1 MPITAPNRISL
12 RQNHRARNSA
22 SPEKS
27 QKRARCATRTAV
39 FANPQLSL
47 GAKVVYGLMDDWAGW
62 GGLSYP
68 RQSTLAKQTGK
79 SRQSVQR
86 WVAELEAAGWI
97 VRVERAGRAITYAL
111 KWALE
116 AHGRA
121 SHLVNHPVCIHL
133 EAAPVPPAPPVE
145 PSTPA
150 AECSHCG
157 GTGERAYHV
166 PAQIGAAGRRIPA
179 RSWRGKCGCGHE
191 KAILRECEIRGNSD
205 T

>member
-1 MPITAPNRISL
+1 MLTTAPNRISL

-111 KWALE
+111 KWASE

-121 SHLVNHPVCIHL
+121 SHLVNHPVCTYPV
-133 EAAPVPPAPPVE
+133 AAPVPPEPPVE
-145 PSTPA
+145 LSTPA
-150 AECSHCG
+150 EDCSHCG
-157 GTGERAYHV
+157 GTGDRAYHV
-166 PAQIGAAGRRIPA
+166 PAQIGAGGRRIAA
-179 RSWRGKCGCGHE
+179 RSWRGSCGCGQG
-191 KAILRECEIRGNSD
+191 KAIMREYEKRGSSD
-205 T
+205 A